1 MTTGPDD
8 TELMPLVAELGRDLG
23 DPDRAHDD
31 LARIVWSCLAEPGD
45 AVAGMLIDAVGA
57 PDALRVARSARPHP
71 VAPDAAGIPSA
82 DWSSALQ
89 RWRPRMT
96 APDAGHALRIA
107 AARGIRLLTPADD
120 DWPRA
125 VDDLGPHRP
134 ICLWVRGDPAVLG
147 APAAAVAIVG
157 ARAATGYGEHVAAE
171 LSAELAGR
179 GIAVVS
185 GGAYGI
191 DGCAH
196 RAALGVG
203 GTTIA
208 VMAGGVERAYPAGH
222 TDLFERIAATGAV
235 ISEVPCGGAPTKWR
249 FLARN
254 RVIAALGGATVVVE
268 AGGRS
273 GSLNTAG
280 HAAALGRP
288 LGAVPGPI
296 TSASSAGCHR
306 LLREF
311 DARCVTDADEVVE
324 LLDPGTLFDDPG
336 LRAAPAVGSAAP
348 PTDDTMRVRDALSRR
363 SRRSA
368 EDIARRAGMST
379 GDVEARL
386 GLLLLAG
393 EADRNQ
399 DGWALGSPRTR

>member
-1 MTTGPDD
+1 MTAHPDD
-8 TELMPLVAELGRDLG
+8 TPLLPLVAQLGRDLG
-23 DPDRAHDD
+23 DPDRARDD

-57 PDALRVARSARPHP
+57 ADALLVARSTRPHRA
-71 VAPDAAGIPSA
+71 APEAAGISAA
-82 DWSSALQ
+82 DWASALQ
-89 RWRPRMT
+89 RWRPRMSS
-96 APDAGHALRIA
+96 PDAEHALRIA
-107 AARGIRLLTPADD
+107 AARGIRLLTPADET
-120 DWPRA
+120 WPGA

-134 ICLWVRGDPAVLG
+134 ICLWVRGDPAALMV
-147 APAAAVAIVG
+147 PSAAVAVVG

-179 GIAVVS
+179 GIAIVS

-196 RAALGVG
+196 RATLGVG

-208 VMAGGVERAYPAGH
+208 VMAGGVDRAYPAGH
-222 TDLFERIAATGAV
+222 TDLFERVAATGAV

-288 LGAVPGPI
+288 IGAVPGPV
-296 TSASSAGCHR
+296 TSASSVGCHR

-324 LLDPGTLFDDPG
+324 LLDPGTLFDDAA
-336 LRAAPAVGSAAP
+336 LRVAGAGSGTP
-348 PTDDTMRVRDALSRR
+348 RTDDTTRVRDALSKR
-363 SRRSA
+363 SRRGT

-379 GDVEARL
+379 NDVEVRL
-386 GLLLLAG
+386 GLLLLVG
-393 EADRNQ
+393 EADRDA
-399 DGWALGSPRTR
+399 DGWVLTATAP